1 MRKKILI
8 ALLGVIL
15 LGVSKYVYEVHFN
28 YNFKEI
34 SENKVYKSGVI
45 PPEKIASYI
54 QNHQIT
60 SVIDLRFPHT
70 KDKVNNPEIPEE
82 LTAEKEAVEK
92 LKGVTYFNLG
102 TDQVPTQETVDEFLQ
117 IMDDPSNY
125 PVLLHCYHG
134 VGRAQ
139 MFSAI
144 YRMEYEG
151 WSNQDAR
158 EKTRLL
164 LKGSSFDEGAPKGD
178 YLINYK
184 PRTVRQ

>member
-1 MRKKILI
+1 MKKKIG
-8 ALLGVIL
+8 LLLLSVIVI
-15 LGVSKYVYEVHFN
+15 GVSKYVYDVHIN

-45 PPEKIASYI
+45 PPKKIASYI
-54 QNHQIT
+54 QDYQIK

-70 KDKVNNPEIPEE
+70 TDKVNNPEIPQE
-82 LTAEKEAVEK
+82 LTAEKEAVEN
-92 LKGVTYFNLG
+92 LEGVTYFNLG
-102 TDQVPTQETVDEFLQ
+102 TDQVPTQETVDKFLD
-117 IMDDPSNY
+117 IMDDSSNY

-139 MFSAI
+139 LFSAI
-144 YRMEYEG
+144 YRIEYEG

-158 EKTRLL
+158 EKTRIL
-164 LKGSSFDEGAPKGD
+164 LKGSSFDEGAPKGE

-184 PRTVRQ
+184 PRSKQ

>member
-1 MRKKILI
+1 MRKKIGLL
-8 ALLGVIL
+8 LLGVIL

-45 PPEKIASYI
+45 PPEKIADYI
-54 QNHQIT
+54 NDHQIN

-70 KDKVNNPEIPEE
+70 KDKINNPEIPEE

-92 LKGVTYFNLG
+92 LDGVTYFNLG
-102 TDQVPTQETVDEFLQ
+102 TDQVPTQATVDEFLQ
-117 IMDDPSNY
+117 IMDDSSNY

-144 YRMEYEG
+144 YRIEYEG

-164 LKGSSFDEGAPKGD
+164 LKGSSFDEGKPKGD

-184 PRTVRQ
+184 SRANK

>member
-1 MRKKILI
+1 MKKKIG
-8 ALLGVIL
+8 LLLLSVIVI
-15 LGVSKYVYEVHFN
+15 GVSKYVYDVHIN

-45 PPEKIASYI
+45 PPKKIASYI
-54 QNHQIT
+54 QDYHIK

-70 KDKVNNPEIPEE
+70 TDKVNNPEIPQE
-82 LTAEKEAVEK
+82 LTAEKEAVEN
-92 LKGVTYFNLG
+92 LEGVTYFNLG
-102 TDQVPTQETVDEFLQ
+102 TDQVPTQETVDKFLD
-117 IMDDPSNY
+117 IMDDSSNY

-139 MFSAI
+139 LFSAI
-144 YRMEYEG
+144 YRIEYEG

-158 EKTRLL
+158 EKTRIL

-184 PRTVRQ
+184 PRSKQ

>member
-1 MRKKILI
+1 MRKKIVLL
-8 ALLGVIL
+8 LLGLVL
-15 LGVSKYVYEVHFN
+15 PGVSKYVYDVHFN

-45 PPEKIASYI
+45 PPNKIAGYI
-54 QNHQIT
+54 KDHSIN

-92 LKGVTYFNLG
+92 LEGVTYFNLG
-102 TDQVPTQETVDEFLQ
+102 TDQVPTQDTVDEFLQ
-117 IMDDPSNY
+117 IMDDPDNY
-125 PVLLHCYHG
+125 PVLIHCYHG

-144 YRMEYEG
+144 YRIEYEG
-151 WSNQDAR
+151 WSNQEAR
-158 EKTRLL
+158 EQTRLL
-164 LKGSSFDEGAPKGD
+164 LKGSSFDEGKPKGD

-184 PRTVRQ
+184 PRATK

>member
-1 MRKKILI
+1 MRKKIG
-8 ALLGVIL
+8 LLLFGVIL

-34 SENKVYKSGVI
+34 SENRVYKSGVI
-45 PPEKIASYI
+45 PPEKIADYI
-54 QNHQIT
+54 NDHQIN

-70 KDKVNNPEIPEE
+70 KDKINNPEIPEE

-92 LKGVTYFNLG
+92 LDGVTYFNLG
-102 TDQVPTQETVDEFLQ
+102 TDQVPTQATVDEFLQ
-117 IMDDPSNY
+117 IMDDSSNY

-144 YRMEYEG
+144 YRIEYEG

-164 LKGSSFDEGAPKGD
+164 LKGSSFDEGKPKGD

-184 PRTVRQ
+184 PRANK

>member
-1 MRKKILI
+1 MKKKLGLFILS
-8 ALLGVIL
+8 VIVI
-15 LGVSKYVYEVHFN
+15 GVSKYVYDVHFN

-34 SENKVYKSGVI
+34 SENKVYKSGVM

-54 QNHQIT
+54 QDYQIN

-70 KDKVNNPEIPEE
+70 TDKVNNPEIPQE

-92 LKGVTYFNLG
+92 LEGVTYFNLG
-102 TDQVPTQETVDEFLQ
+102 TDQVPTQETVDKFLH

-139 MFSAI
+139 LFSAI
-144 YRMEYEG
+144 YRIEYEG
-151 WSNQDAR
+151 WSNQDDR
-158 EKTRLL
+158 EKTRIL
-164 LKGSSFDEGAPKGD
+164 LKGSSFDDGAPKCE
-178 YLINYK
+178 YLINYT
-184 PRTVRQ
+184 PRSKK

>member
-1 MRKKILI
+1 MRKKLGF
-8 ALLGVIL
+8 LLLSIIVI
-15 LGVSKYVYEVHFN
+15 GVSKYVYEVHFN

-45 PPEKIASYI
+45 PPNKIASYI
-54 QNHQIT
+54 KNHNIT

-70 KDKVNNPEIPEE
+70 KDKINNPEIPEE

-92 LKGVTYFNLG
+92 LEGVTYFNLG
-102 TDQVPTQETVDEFLQ
+102 TDQVPTQDTVDEFLQ
-117 IMDDPSNY
+117 IMDDPENY

-139 MFSAI
+139 LFSAI

-151 WSNQDAR
+151 WSNQEAR
-158 EKTRLL
+158 EQTRVL
-164 LKGSSFDEGAPKGD
+164 LKGSSFDEGKPKGD
-178 YLINYK
+178 YLINYQ
-184 PRTVRQ
+184 PRPTK

>member
-1 MRKKILI
+1 MKKKIVLV
-8 ALLGVIL
+8 LLGVIL

-45 PPEKIASYI
+45 PPEKIADYI
-54 QNHQIT
+54 KDHQIK

-70 KDKVNNPEIPEE
+70 NDKVNNPEIPKE

-102 TDQVPTQETVDEFLQ
+102 TDQVPTQDTVDAFLE
-117 IMDDPSNY
+117 IMDDTTNY

-139 MFSAI
+139 LFSAI
-144 YRMEYEG
+144 YRMEYEDF
-151 WSNQDAR
+151 SNQEAR

-164 LKGSSFDEGAPKGD
+164 LKGSSFDEGKPKGE

-184 PRTVRQ
+184 PRSK